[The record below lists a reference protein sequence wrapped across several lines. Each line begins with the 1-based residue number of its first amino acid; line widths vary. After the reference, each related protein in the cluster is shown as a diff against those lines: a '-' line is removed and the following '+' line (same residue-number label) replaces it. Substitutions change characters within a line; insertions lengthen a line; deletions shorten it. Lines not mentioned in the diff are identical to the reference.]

1 MITKSKNQEPGHSV
15 KMLYDMKHNMKVGDY
30 LICRNK
36 DFNKIVAVGEI
47 TGGYFYNPDH
57 HVNNHCVEAKW
68 RRGEWDITQI
78 LKESRDTTSVA
89 PRLQNVTKKDWAQK
103 IVALLENMDEE
114 EIIEGQTNNG
124 SETMEELEILRQDCC
139 NCCRHV

>member
-1 MITKSKNQEPGHSV
+1 MRLRDQKGIRNALKEKVDDYKIKEPGHSV

-68 RRGEWDITQI
+68 RRG
-78 LKESRDTTSVA
+78 
-89 PRLQNVTKKDWAQK
+89 
-103 IVALLENMDEE
+103 
-114 EIIEGQTNNG
+114 NG
-124 SETMEELEILRQDCC
+124 I
-139 NCCRHV
+139 

>member
-1 MITKSKNQEPGHSV
+1 
-15 KMLYDMKHNMKVGDY
+15 MLYDMKHNMKVGDY

-114 EIIEGQTNNG
+114 EIIEGLTNNG
-124 SETMEELEILRQDCC
+124 SETMEELEILDKRNRLSCKVLLARV
-139 NCCRHV
+139 RHTRLLQLL

>member
-1 MITKSKNQEPGHSV
+1 MMSFVTRKESE
-15 KMLYDMKHNMKVGDY
+15 MLYDMKHNMMIGDY

-47 TGGYFYNPDH
+47 TGGYYYNPDH

-78 LKESRDTTSVA
+78 LKESHDSTSAA

-103 IVALLENMDEE
+103 IVASLENLEE
-114 EIIEGQTNNG
+114 EITEGQTNNG
-124 SETMEELEILRQDCC
+124 SETMEELEILRQKKQV
-139 NCCRHV
+139 RLSRLLPLL